1 MKKIT
6 KWISGILAVIIL
18 ITICAIAF
26 FVVKIAP
33 IGSAYKA
40 KRVCSCVFLA
50 GRNPDQVLRED
61 VAGLEYIG
69 VDIDK
74 ISKSVTGNF
83 LGMAKRTAIYRDG
96 LGCTLILGKSADELK
111 KQASEYK
118 PKPAEDRS
126 KIPWP
131 DGDLVLDTPLP
142 SNIDKP
148 LLDNTLEWAFSSGNP
163 KSPMMARAVVVVYDG
178 RIIAEH
184 YAEGFDRNTPQLG
197 WSMSKSA
204 TNALVGILVN
214 EGRLSLMA
222 QAPVAEWRK
231 PGDPRSEITLDQMM
245 RMSSGLKFGED
256 YVWPLSDAI
265 QMLFNSDCA
274 GCYASSKPLETKP
287 DTKWYYSS
295 GTTNIISRIVRQ
307 AAGGTDS
314 DFFSFPNRVLFNKLG
329 MQSAIIE
336 PGPDGVFVGSSFMY
350 ATPRDWAR
358 LGMLYLKD
366 GVWGGERILPEAWV
380 KYSTTPTPM
389 APKGE
394 YGAQVWL
401 NAGPLNNPG
410 GRVMPNVPSDQY
422 SFDGFEGQQVSVIP
436 SHKLVVVRMGI
447 TWDPD
452 AWDYGQMDFF
462 LSSIVKAVSGRTAP
476 KG

>member
-6 KWISGILAVIIL
+6 KWISSILAVIIL
-18 ITICAIAF
+18 IVACASIF
-26 FVVKIAP
+26 FIVKIAP

-40 KRVCSCVFLA
+40 KRICSCVFLA
-50 GRNPDQVLRED
+50 GRNPDQVIRED
-61 VAGLEYIG
+61 VAGLGYIG
-69 VDIDK
+69 FDIDK
-74 ISKSVTGNF
+74 EAKSVTGNF
-83 LGMAKRTAIYRDG
+83 LGLAKRTAIYREG
-96 LGCTLILGKSADELK
+96 LGCTLVLGRSSDDLK
-111 KQASEYK
+111 KQALGYK
-118 PKPAEDRS
+118 PEPAQDRS

-131 DGDLVLDTPLP
+131 DGDLIPDEPLP
-142 SNIDKP
+142 ANIDKP
-148 LLDNTLEWAFSSGNP
+148 LLDKTLEWAFSPGSR
-163 KSPMMARAVVVVYDG
+163 KSPMMARAVVVVYEG
-178 RIIAEH
+178 RIIAER

-204 TNALVGILVN
+204 TNALAGILVK
-214 EGRLSLMA
+214 EGKLSLKGP
-222 QAPVAEWRK
+222 APVAEWQK
-231 PGDPRSEITLDQMM
+231 PGDPRSAITLDELM

-265 QMLFNSDCA
+265 QMLFNSECA
-274 GCYASSKPLETKP
+274 GCYASSKPLETQP

-295 GTTNIISRIVRQ
+295 GTTNIISRLIRQ
-307 AAGGTDS
+307 AAGGTDAY
-314 DFFSFPNRVLFNKLG
+314 FFAFPKKALFDKLG
-329 MQSAIIE
+329 MQSAVIE
-336 PGPDGVFVGSSFMY
+336 PGPDGIFVGSSFMY

-358 LGMLYLKD
+358 LGLLYLND
-366 GVWGGERILPEAWV
+366 GVLKGERILPEGWV

-394 YGAQVWL
+394 YGAQIWL

-410 GRVMPNVPSDQY
+410 ERVMPDVPSDMF
-422 SFDGFEGQQVSVIP
+422 SFEGFEGQQVAVIP

-452 AWDYGQMDFF
+452 SWDYSQMDFF
-462 LSSIVKAVSGRTAP
+462 LSGIVKAVPGTASQ

>member
-6 KWISGILAVIIL
+6 KWLSGILAVIIL
-18 ITICAIAF
+18 IIACAFTF
-26 FVVKIAP
+26 FIVEIAP

-40 KRVCSCVFLA
+40 KRLCSCVFLA
-50 GRNPDQVLRED
+50 GRNPDQVIKED
-61 VAGLEYIG
+61 LAGLEYIG

-74 ISKSVTGNF
+74 TNKSVTGNF

-96 LGCTLILGKSADELK
+96 LGCTLVLGKSAEELK
-111 KQASEYK
+111 KQASGYN
-118 PKPAEDRS
+118 PKHVEDRS

-131 DGDLVLDTPLP
+131 EGDLVPDEPLA
-142 SNIDKP
+142 SNINKP
-148 LLDNTLEWAFSSGNP
+148 LLDNTLEWAFSQGSL

-178 RIIAEH
+178 RIIAER

-214 EGRLSLMA
+214 EGRLSLKA
-222 QAPVAEWRK
+222 QAPVTEWQK
-231 PGDPRSEITLDQMM
+231 PGDPRSAITLDELM

-274 GCYASSKPLETKP
+274 GCYASSKPLDSPP

-295 GTTNIISRIVRQ
+295 GTTNIISRIIRQ
-307 AAGGTDS
+307 ASGGTDA
-314 DFFSFPNRVLFNKLG
+314 DFFAFPKKVLFDKLG

-358 LGMLYLKD
+358 LGLLYLND
-366 GVWGGERILPEAWV
+366 GVLKGERILPEGWV
-380 KYSTTPTPM
+380 RYSTTPTPM

-394 YGAQVWL
+394 YGAQIWL
-401 NAGPLNNPG
+401 NAGPNNNPG
-410 GRVMPNVPSDQY
+410 ERVMPNVPADQF
-422 SFDGFEGQQVSVIP
+422 SFKGFEGQQVSVIP
-436 SHKLVVVRMGI
+436 SHKLVIVRMGI
-447 TWDPD
+447 TWDYE
-452 AWDYGQMDFF
+452 AWNYDELDFF
-462 LSSIVKAVSGRTAP
+462 LGSIVKAVSGRASPT
-476 KG
+476 G

>member
-6 KWISGILAVIIL
+6 KWLSGILAVLIL
-18 ITICAIAF
+18 ITICAIVF

-74 ISKSVTGNF
+74 IKKSVTGNL
-83 LGMAKRTAIYRDG
+83 LGMAKRTAIYREG
-96 LGCTLILGKSADELK
+96 LGCTLVLGRSADEMK
-111 KQASEYK
+111 KQASGYM
-118 PKPAEDRS
+118 PKSTEDRS
-126 KIPWP
+126 KILWP
-131 DGDLVLDTPLP
+131 DGELIPDAPLP
-142 SNIDKP
+142 NNIDKP
-148 LLDNTLEWAFSSGNP
+148 LLDKTLEWAFSPGSL
-163 KSPMMARAVVVVYDG
+163 KSPMMARAVVVVYNG
-178 RIIAEH
+178 RIIAER
-184 YAEGFDRNTPQLG
+184 YAKGFDMNTPQLG

-214 EGRLSLMA
+214 EGRLSLMV
-222 QAPVAEWRK
+222 QAPVAEWQK
-231 PGDPRSEITLDQMM
+231 PGDPRSAITLDELM

-274 GCYASSKPLETKP
+274 GCYASSKPLETPP

-295 GTTNIISRIVRQ
+295 GTTNIISRIIRQ
-307 AAGGTDS
+307 AAGGTDA
-314 DFFSFPNRVLFNKLG
+314 DFFAFPKKALFDKLG
-329 MQSAIIE
+329 MQSAVIE

-358 LGMLYLKD
+358 LGLLYLND
-366 GVWGGERILPEAWV
+366 GIWGGERILPEGWV

-394 YGAQVWL
+394 YGAQIWL
-401 NAGPLNNPG
+401 NAGPRNNPG
-410 GRVMPNVPSDQY
+410 ERVMPDVPSDMF
-422 SFDGFEGQQVSVIP
+422 SFEGFEGQQVAVIP
-436 SHKLVVVRMGI
+436 SHKLVIVRMGI

-452 AWDYGQMDFF
+452 SWDYSQMDFF
-462 LSSIVKAVSGRTAP
+462 LSSIVKAISGKVAP